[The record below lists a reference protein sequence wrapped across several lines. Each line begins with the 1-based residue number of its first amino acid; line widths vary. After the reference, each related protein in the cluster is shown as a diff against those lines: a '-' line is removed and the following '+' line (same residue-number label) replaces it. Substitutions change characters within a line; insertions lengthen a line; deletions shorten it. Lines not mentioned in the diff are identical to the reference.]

1 MSDLYLLTLIADPGL
16 EESLVDWLLR
26 YEAQYGFTS
35 SRIDGHSSQ
44 LDGLTLAEQVAGRRR
59 LIRFQMGVDENE
71 LGFLLERL
79 KLDFAGS
86 GIQYWVVPAIAGGK
100 V

>member
-1 MSDLYLLTLIADPGL
+1 MSETYLLTLIADPGL

-44 LDGLTLAEQVAGRRR
+44 LNGLTLAEQVAGRKRQ
-59 LIRFQMGVDENE
+59 IRFQMGVDERE
-71 LGFLLERL
+71 LTFLLERL
-79 KLDFAGS
+79 RSDFPGS
-86 GIQYWVVPAIAGGK
+86 GIQYWVVPVIAGGR

>member
-1 MSDLYLLTLIADPGL
+1 MSQIYLLTLIADPGL

-26 YEAQYGFTS
+26 YEARYGFTS

-44 LDGLTLAEQVAGRRR
+44 LDGLTLAEQVAGRKRQ
-59 LIRFQMGVDENE
+59 IQFQMGVDENE
-71 LGFLLERL
+71 LAFLLERL
-79 KLDFAGS
+79 KFDFPGS
-86 GIQYWVVPAIAGGK
+86 KIQYWVVPVIASGK